1 MAHIVQSLENAVEA
15 GVQGIIG
22 IAEGLVGATAPAPSG
37 SGSGLLP
44 TAKGSD
50 VVTTSNGGSVSAPIP
65 IVASGGENGFAHNA
79 PRSHN
84 GPSPTSLASRL
95 AIVSQDTLVQL
106 ADVPSGWIHVQS
118 TYLDAAGGQKRV
130 RSFGLRNVSE
140 TIVDVEIGSDLGQQ
154 VVFWA
159 AADDEKAPSSSESS
173 TSSLSNSAG
182 SPSLNLSLPV
192 GSTTTVFLAFQPTS
206 SQPASPSGGAS
217 TPSTDDGFTP
227 RVLPAGAVGTNTE
240 LSPVPR
246 LPSAASTSIL
256 SDSGSNA
263 ASQSSMSGAGSV
275 VRDAS
280 ASSRRSDPVHRSFS
294 VHGSILV
301 HATRPVQWDD
311 HAADTLSP
319 PFPVGPQAHQN
330 IALPFFATVCRSFFS
345 AALIDPTT
353 GLATAPQLQSGQL
366 SIDFGCD
373 NVVGTEAHRDIILVN
388 RSEIDLIWNT
398 TVVNARHKDS
408 VWFSLR
414 DLDSENVF
422 GVDNSPEPVPLPALS
437 SRHLRLSLRPLSPV
451 AEFDFDFVISNVH
464 QSGNTVNVRAAGSCG
479 ASPHDNTLRILSGT
493 SLDFRQIPD
502 GSWAKKLVIA
512 KNMSDRPIDVHFSAT
527 PGYDVVYRLAGV
539 AGEDID
545 EEMPVRPRD
554 KRAEVLSRTSTK
566 DTRDSGRG
574 RDIASTL
581 RYAAS
586 EAPAPSGSGRSH
598 AFTDASS
605 VTTDTRTLNE
615 SEDWSAF
622 GVSDRESSIPPSRP
636 LSRVT
641 SRASSYR
648 PTRGDNESDDED
660 SQHLSANEAVPNE
673 ENKPSDN
680 LGDRDIP
687 NQIEELTMRP
697 GTEYRVFAMYRPARD
712 LVNPPDVA
720 GALRSSAF
728 KLFFD
733 WAPSSQ
739 RSRPGARTR
748 QAVHCTATSCTSIIS
763 IPSGHLIDFGEV
775 TVGASKSTTIQIE
788 NLSALSARVEIAAIS
803 KVLNTNRNIIVIPP
817 FETVNE
823 RIDFFPRRINERYEK
838 QVFVRNLFNR
848 ENNQL
853 IEVRSKNVDVYNVTL
868 HSHLYRILTPS
879 GSNFLDFGS
888 VVINSPSVRT
898 VQFQNLTQK
907 PLVLDLTAS
916 QPEDVE
922 LYVKAGDAPVPQVAP
937 AILAKYNYLTVDS
950 DRPNGNLKE
959 RFVES
964 LQDKDQ
970 GSGDSKPPSKS
981 KAREKSV
988 TRGAKETDKASIGTS
1003 LASTLKKGGRGKH
1016 VQLYGNSVTFKDR
1029 SLLDDAEYLD
1039 LASGLPVAAH
1049 RIPSTSKRTQL
1060 LESIA
1065 HEDSTKLSGQ
1075 HPKVLKLDFSAAA
1088 KANGLYLKEPKPKK
1102 TKSSSSTKRDPS
1114 TPGRHR
1120 EPSSVRR
1127 DPSTP
1132 GRSRDQAPTT
1142 PSRVGSRTDAPSS
1155 PTTIQPILKAPIL
1168 KPQSAGLK
1176 SPALT
1181 GRRIELKG
1189 DPASVSDVTKL
1200 SPDELIVAIEHHE
1213 ARRSTQAVT
1222 HLTSEEEEQYVRRLL
1237 ALRKEFQ
1244 NAVSA
1249 AKFVPARVLTV
1260 PPGSS
1265 RQLVV
1270 VMTPNGS
1277 TRPHIST
1284 RAKRAESR
1292 IFIKLMEYDHSLL
1305 SSAVGESFTELSEL
1319 PVRDLVIRSSCVRS
1333 VLEVQ
1338 QSSINFGTC
1347 ERGEIKSRTIV
1358 IHNKSDCVGIF
1369 RMRTSGS
1376 IASGNLKLGLGRY
1389 GVISAFGRKEVA
1401 SFSFTPTMVGNFQ
1414 ETIAVEN
1421 VLDSFN
1427 DQNVLVKA
1435 TVRKMPALSLDVT
1448 RLDIVPTA
1456 SGEWPSDSGF
1466 VITNTS
1472 KTERTFVVEAAD
1484 APPGAFADISL
1495 SLDEKDAGV
1504 ALSKVEEEEV
1514 EAMLQKLKIAR
1525 RKNKPDK
1532 VAKYEKRLAELGV
1545 TTSTPEPERAATDA
1559 DNGSAPLSGTASPV
1573 APSAAASRC
1582 VVVTLQANKKSK
1594 ILVNLVPGS
1603 EGTEAFASTV
1613 KVFDRK
1619 NTDESVTIDVT
1630 AQPKPIEQ
1638 APAPSKP
1645 TSEDP
1650 LNLAIMRHCLEL
1662 TLKCPVS
1669 PTAFCV
1675 GSTLFL
1681 PTSESLFA
1689 TLKPYFSTF
1698 THPTTGA
1705 DAGLILADGYSRQIP
1720 GNTHA
1725 EANALTNFR
1734 ERMTELEDSH
1744 PEASL
1749 PSASEVLAQSEC
1761 FATMEPCS
1769 VRTSGGPSCAHELV
1783 RAHVKT
1789 VFLGVEEP
1797 PDFVQCEGVNILE
1810 QGGVQPPRRQPAP
1823 VALTATRDDRQTSLT
1838 VNVSPRD
1845 HCTITRHASSRE
1857 PAAFDDC
1864 AATT

>member
-22 IAEGLVGATAPAPSG
+22 IAEGFVMGTATSASGTAPA
-37 SGSGLLP
+37 
-44 TAKGSD
+44 
-50 VVTTSNGGSVSAPIP
+50 SNGHDTVASASASVPIP
-65 IVASGGENGFAHNA
+65 IVTSGGENGFAHSI
-79 PRSHN
+79 RSQN

-95 AIVSQDTLVQL
+95 AVASQDTLVQL
-106 ADVPSGWIHVQS
+106 TDVPSGWIHVQS

-140 TIVDVEIGSDLGQQ
+140 GKVDVEIGSDLGPE

-159 AADDEKAPSSSESS
+159 AADAPSSSESS

-192 GSTTTVFLAFQPTS
+192 GSTTTVFLAFQPTT
-206 SQPASPSGGAS
+206 SQPASPTGGAS

-227 RVLPAGAVGTNTE
+227 RVLPTGAIGTNTE
-240 LSPVPR
+240 LPPVPR

-256 SDSGSNA
+256 SDTGSNP
-263 ASQSSMSGAGSV
+263 ASQSSMSASGSII
-275 VRDAS
+275 RDTSGS
-280 ASSRRSDPVHRSFS
+280 ARRSDPVHRSFS

-301 HATRPVQWDD
+301 RAN
-311 HAADTLSP
+311 TLSP

-330 IALPFFATVCRSFFS
+330 VTLPFFATVCRSFFS

-366 SIDFGCD
+366 LIDFGCD
-373 NVVGTEAHRDIILVN
+373 NAVGTEVHRDIILVN

-437 SRHLRLSLRPLSPV
+437 SRHLRLSLRPLAPI

-464 QSGNTVNVRAAGSCG
+464 QSGNAVNVRATGSCG

-493 SLDFRQIPD
+493 SLDFGQIPD

-512 KNMSDRPIDVHFSAT
+512 KNVSDRPIDVHFSAT

-545 EEMPVRPRD
+545 EDVPVRPRD
-554 KRAEVLSRTSTK
+554 KRAEVLSRSSTK
-566 DTRDSGRG
+566 DTRDSSR
-574 RDIASTL
+574 A
-581 RYAAS
+581 
-586 EAPAPSGSGRSH
+586 
-598 AFTDASS
+598 
-605 VTTDTRTLNE
+605 DTRTLNE
-615 SEDWSAF
+615 SEEWSAF
-622 GVSDRESSIPPSRP
+622 GVSDRESSMPPSRP

-648 PTRGDNESDDED
+648 PTRGENESDDED
-660 SQHLSANEAVPNE
+660 SQQLSSNETPPTDE
-673 ENKPSDN
+673 TKPSDN

-712 LVNPPDVA
+712 LVNPPEVA

-888 VVINSPSVRT
+888 VVINSPSIRT

-922 LYVKAGDAPVPQVAP
+922 LYVKAGDAPLPQVAP
-937 AILAKYNYLTVDS
+937 AILAKYNYLTADS
-950 DRPNGNLKE
+950 DRPSGNLKE

-964 LQDKDQ
+964 LQDKEQ
-970 GSGDSKPPSKS
+970 GSNDSKPPSKS

-988 TRGAKETDKASIGTS
+988 TRGTTEADKASIGSS
-1003 LASTLKKGGRGKH
+1003 LATTLKKGGRGKH
-1016 VQLYGNSVTFKDR
+1016 VQLYGNSVAFKDR
-1029 SLLDDAEYLD
+1029 TLLDDAEYLD
-1039 LASGLPVAAH
+1039 LASGLPISAC
-1049 RIPSTSKRTQL
+1049 RIPASSKRTQL

-1075 HPKVLKLDFSAAA
+1075 HPKVLKIDFSAAA
-1088 KANGLYLKEPKPKK
+1088 KANGLYLKEPKTKK
-1102 TKSSSSTKRDPS
+1102 SKSSSSTKRDPS
-1114 TPGRHR
+1114 TPGRN
-1120 EPSSVRR
+1120 
-1127 DPSTP
+1127 
-1132 GRSRDQAPTT
+1132 RDQAPTT

-1155 PTTIQPILKAPIL
+1155 PTMIQPILKAPIL
-1168 KPQSAGLK
+1168 KSQPAGSK

-1181 GRRIELKG
+1181 GKRIELKG

-1200 SPDELIVAIEHHE
+1200 TPDELIVAIEHHE
-1213 ARRSTQAVT
+1213 AKRTTQAVT

-1244 NAVSA
+1244 NSVNGG
-1249 AKFVPARVLTV
+1249 KFVPARVVTV

-1358 IHNKSDCVGIF
+1358 IHNKSDCVGVF

-1376 IASGNLKLGLGRY
+1376 INSSNLKLGLGRY

-1414 ETIAVEN
+1414 ENIAVEN

-1448 RLDIVPTA
+1448 KLDIVPT
-1456 SGEWPSDSGF
+1456 STGEWPSNSGF

-1484 APPGAFADISL
+1484 APAGAFADISIA
-1495 SLDEKDAGV
+1495 LDEKDAGV

-1532 VAKYEKRLAELGV
+1532 IAKYEKRLAELGV
-1545 TTSTPEPERAATDA
+1545 TTATPELEPAADA
-1559 DNGSAPLSGTASPV
+1559 ENGSAPLSGAVSPV
-1573 APSAAASRC
+1573 LPSAASRS
-1582 VVVTLQANKKSK
+1582 VVVTLQANKKAK

-1603 EGTEAFASTV
+1603 DGAEAFASTV

-1619 NTDESVTIDVT
+1619 NTDESVTIDVS

-1638 APAPSKP
+1638 APAPIKA

-1681 PTSESLFA
+1681 PTSEPLFA
-1689 TLKPYFSTF
+1689 TLKPYFSAF

-1783 RAHVKT
+1783 RAHAKT

-1810 QGGVQPPRRQPAP
+1810 QGGVQVRRVVGLEEECLELA
-1823 VALTATRDDRQTSLT
+1823 RRGRS
-1838 VNVSPRD
+1838 
-1845 HCTITRHASSRE
+1845 
-1857 PAAFDDC
+1857 
-1864 AATT
+1864 